1 MRWRRFIL
9 AALTTCIGGGG
20 AQEVTGLTWY
30 NGPPDVLLKVSDD
43 LRTVECHAP
52 RYSKTTLD
60 PPVHV
65 PFIPATECY
74 WPCVQVE
81 LVDYTGPAQV
91 WVWIDYPSLG
101 IVERLHWS
109 IEAAPR
115 CAEVSP

>member
-1 MRWRRFIL
+1 MIRAVVSGAII
-9 AALTTCIGGGG
+9 ALLLGCG
-20 AQEVTGLTWY
+20 AEVGTGLTWY

-52 RYSKTTLD
+52 RHSKTTLD

-81 LVDYTGPAQV
+81 LVDYVGPAQV

-101 IVERLHWS
+101 IVERLHWT